1 MDTRQIKERMEVI
14 GADGVHVG
22 VIDRIEADRIKL
34 AKKDKHGEH
43 DKHRYL
49 PLSLA
54 ADIENDRLRLSAN
67 GAVAVEMFEFDA

>member
-1 MDTRQIKERMEVI
+1 MDIRQIKERMEVV

-22 VIDRIEADRIKL
+22 VIDRIDADRIKL

-43 DKHRYL
+43 DTHRYL

-54 ADIENDRLRLSAN
+54 ADIEGDRLRLSAN